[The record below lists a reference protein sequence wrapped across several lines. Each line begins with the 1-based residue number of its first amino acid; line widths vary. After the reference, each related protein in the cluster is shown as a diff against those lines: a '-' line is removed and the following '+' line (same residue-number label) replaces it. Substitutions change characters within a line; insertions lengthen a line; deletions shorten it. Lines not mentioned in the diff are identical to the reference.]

1 MMENLRH
8 IIESLLFVSEGPL
21 PVDKIRQIIPEVDAG
36 EIRQALSELQ
46 QEYERRNGGFQL
58 KEVASGFQ
66 FRTNPEY
73 RDWVTR
79 LLQPNPSRLSKA
91 ALETLAIIAYH
102 QPIIRADI
110 EHIRGVDSGGV
121 LRMMMERKL
130 IRVLGRKDIPG
141 RPLIYATTSQFLE
154 LFGLKNL
161 KSLPTLKEIEEFG
174 RQDEG
179 GTPNPLAADHMP
191 ANDSETPAAKSD
203 GGTEAEVET
212 GDALDSALMSGE
224 PETGDSES
232 DTEITTVADS
242 PPASDHSQP
251 PEQKST
257 GFPAETMAEEW
268 PADPETPPLA
278 EENLTEPE
286 SLSQELPPVT
296 KE

>member
-1 MMENLRH
+1 MENLRH

-21 PVDKIRQIIPEVDAG
+21 PVDKIRQILPEIESR

-46 QEYERRNGGFQL
+46 QEYELRKGGFL
-58 KEVASGFQ
+58 LREIAGGFQ
-66 FRTNPEY
+66 FRTNPAY

-121 LRMMMERKL
+121 LRMLMERKL

-174 RQDEG
+174 RKDEG
-179 GTPNPLAADHMP
+179 GTPNPLAAAHIP
-191 ANDSETPAAKSD
+191 ADASQSPDEKSTPD
-203 GGTEAEVET
+203 TEVEAGT
-212 GDALDSALMSGE
+212 TAALDSPPAPGE
-224 PETGDSES
+224 NETPDDES
-232 DTEITTVADS
+232 DTEIAAATAS
-242 PPASDHSQP
+242 PPAADPGQP
-251 PEQKST
+251 PEQEST
-257 GFPAETMAEEW
+257 GYAAEPMAEEW
-268 PADPETPPLA
+268 PADPETPTLSDDTLA
-278 EENLTEPE
+278 EPE
-286 SLSQELPPVT
+286 SPNQGPSPVT